1 MIYATGSPAS
11 ARSAVTVFSLSASC
25 SDTPTPR
32 RHSGILTWPLTRCG
46 LLPTASLGRSRR
58 RCAAKA
64 PKLCRSVGARADPAM
79 AHSRSIKY
87 GIWSWQMFGQTDV
100 IAWVLRSGRELTQTD
115 RDWLADFVEGKVR
128 LPPGKPPLAYMLNSH
143 RTLAIEAAE
152 IEVKRRVAEARAG
165 GSSSRGLP

>member
-1 MIYATGSPAS
+1 
-11 ARSAVTVFSLSASC
+11 
-25 SDTPTPR
+25 
-32 RHSGILTWPLTRCG
+32 
-46 LLPTASLGRSRR
+46 
-58 RCAAKA
+58 
-64 PKLCRSVGARADPAM
+64 M

-100 IAWVLRSGRELTQTD
+100 VAWVLRSGRELTQTD

-152 IEVKRRVAEARAG
+152 IEVKRRVAEARAD
-165 GSSSRGLP
+165 GSSSRGLTERTIIAVAAKWFERDGYGRDCEAFAEALRTRLRRPKRQHSTTE